1 MFVFLLSGVYEIDQS
16 EGASFWDCFGIR
28 HKSKRSAK
36 ASTDLS
42 ANDKSRATGESRE
55 AGSPTVDA
63 TLRDEANVGTDRTGL
78 NRGSV
83 EF

>member
-1 MFVFLLSGVYEIDQS
+1 MKCVCNFF
-16 EGASFWDCFGIR
+16 
-28 HKSKRSAK
+28 KSKWSAEVS
-36 ASTDLS
+36 ADLS
-42 ANDKSRATGESRE
+42 TSDKSRATGESRE

-63 TLRDEANVGTDRTGL
+63 TLRDEANVGTDTTGL